1 MREKIKRQKPNLTDE
16 QKKVIVELHK
26 TTALKVIAKKIDVPY
41 QWAYKW
47 SVENG
52 LELKY
57 CRKVEKSNKMHV
69 EIKGDFFDWE
79 HYQNGETIMLAPQS
93 KQDIL
98 NDLKEPKT
106 RQFLQLFPS
115 FGDDIR
121 EYVKKSNRLNLQ

>member
-57 CRKVEKSNKMHV
+57 CRKVEKSSKQIVNNNASV
-69 EIKGDFFDWE
+69 FDWSNFA
-79 HYQNGETIMLAPQS
+79 NGETLFLTGVPNSEIE
-93 KQDIL
+93 KDL
-98 NDLKEPKT
+98 NEPKDAN
-106 RQFLQLFPS
+106 FLKTFPN
-115 FGDDIR
+115 FGKK
-121 EYVKKSNRLNLQ
+121 EYDLYYQKISRK